1 MSLAE
6 VLVVGFVWLD
16 ANATAILSYVSAFP
30 VLGTIA
36 AYLGKG
42 GRTEND
48 GRMIANCV
56 VGAAVVLFV
65 VSMGCLALAKL
76 VFDQSITQI
85 NIALLA
91 APVICLV
98 GSLVGIHAVFP
109 LNELASIRSLVDVL
123 LFVGAAGLV
132 LTALSYFRG
141 WGVLFRGGL
150 LDLAVIGVITFFL
163 LRGLYRR
170 AFAKR

>member
-1 MSLAE
+1 
-6 VLVVGFVWLD
+6 
-16 ANATAILSYVSAFP
+16 
-30 VLGTIA
+30 
-36 AYLGKG
+36 
-42 GRTEND
+42 
-48 GRMIANCV
+48 
-56 VGAAVVLFV
+56 
-65 VSMGCLALAKL
+65 MGCLALAKL